1 MSLSEK
7 ELVIKPCYNLKKK
20 KKAERAKEVSHKMP
34 TLGMGVW
41 WKGLVGQP
49 AVWKGK
55 NPGRQGKSEV
65 CVDGVQ
71 GDGREKQLGR

>member
-1 MSLSEK
+1 MLQ
-7 ELVIKPCYNLKKK
+7 LKKK
-20 KKAERAKEVSHKMP
+20 KKRQKEPRKFLVKCQRWEWE
-34 TLGMGVW
+34 GVW

-55 NPGRQGKSEV
+55 HPGRQGKSEV